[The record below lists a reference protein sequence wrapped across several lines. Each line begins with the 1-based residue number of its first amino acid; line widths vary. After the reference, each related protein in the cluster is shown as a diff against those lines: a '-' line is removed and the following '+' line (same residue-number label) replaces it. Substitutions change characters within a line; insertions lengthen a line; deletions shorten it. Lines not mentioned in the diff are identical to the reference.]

1 MSVQDS
7 AFACR
12 DFDCAHHLLDTKAS
26 GDAKKV
32 GIKTLVAE
40 LHAFRAVHYPR
51 PLLFLLTASAWCSF
65 AADADRIP
73 SWERVLDDIL
83 IRANAERSAAVSSP
97 APVIA
102 LMTDNKALQIVEEPP
117 HPLVSGFIRHF
128 TGGGAGN
135 FQGAQKRL
143 QPYRDM
149 IERVFQ
155 QEGLPAELVW
165 VGLVES
171 GFNPGARSSKNAVG
185 IWQLIPETAERFGLN
200 LNGLDDRTDPLKS
213 TRAAAKYLKLLY
225 ARFGDWPL
233 ALAAYNAGERRV
245 QLAIERAGTANF
257 WQLREAGVL
266 PRETQAY
273 VPAVL
278 AAQFLGQLH
287 SQEARTPHDF
297 SEPSKGSVV
306 FAPFQIT
313 R

>member
-1 MSVQDS
+1 MVVE
-7 AFACR
+7 
-12 DFDCAHHLLDTKAS
+12 LL
-26 GDAKKV
+26 
-32 GIKTLVAE
+32 
-40 LHAFRAVHYPR
+40 FRLTVRYPR
-51 PLLFLLTASAWCSF
+51 LLLLLLPASAWCAL
-65 AADADRIP
+65 AADAGRSP
-73 SWERVLDDIL
+73 SWERVLDEIL
-83 IRANAERSAAVSSP
+83 IRANAERSAAGSAL

-102 LMTDNKALQIVEEPP
+102 PKTDNKALQITEAPP

-128 TGGGAGN
+128 TGSGARN

-155 QEGLPAELVW
+155 QEGLPAELLW

-171 GFNPGARSSKNAVG
+171 GFNPVARSSKNAVG
-185 IWQLIPETAERFGLN
+185 IWQLIPETAERFGLD
-200 LNGLDDRTDPLKS
+200 LNGRDERTDPLKS

-257 WQLREAGVL
+257 WQLSEAGVL

-278 AAQFLGQLH
+278 AAQFLGQLR
-287 SQEARTPHDF
+287 SQEARTAHDF
-297 SEPSKGSVV
+297 SEPGKGSIV